1 MERYAVL
8 HSRACLPCFEMDH
21 IIEEVTVFK
30 KPAITGW
37 YPQFELSKANE
48 SDRRRVLDSAAQILR
63 KRVTPESRFYALMED
78 LADPAVS
85 PFSEIA
91 LPYTERL
98 SRLAEPGQPQIGDMP
113 PQPPT
118 LRGRLGAVLVNIV
131 RRMLFWYTAQIRSQQ
146 KRIAEAAREQ
156 VRALH
161 ELSAAE
167 RRGREEVGDLTQRL
181 ASQEQLLEQQIE
193 AFRNEQRSA
202 AARLDAIRDE
212 TKSLLDRMNEITD
225 KTASLQETQ
234 ASSAVESRREHE
246 KLAARLEQSA
256 ADIRRNLR
264 DVTRRLIE
272 QDFLRKPAL
281 PAPEPAPALAREMR
295 RLNDDLFVEH
305 ARAFRGER
313 AEIKRRLAVY
323 LPFVQK
329 AYAETGNMPA
339 LDLGCG
345 RGEWLEALREMG
357 IPARGIDANREF
369 IAGCRELGLDAA
381 EGELPEALCSIPA
394 ESCGIV
400 SAIHVLEH
408 LSFECLLEVID
419 QTVRILKPGGIA
431 IFETP
436 NPKNLFVSSNNFYL
450 DPTHRQP
457 LPSEFLAFVV
467 TARGL
472 SELEVLP
479 LMMYAESAQLQ
490 EQSEAAVFINE
501 NFFAAR
507 DYGII
512 ARKVLIEE

>member
-63 KRVTPESRFYALMED
+63 KRVTPESRFHALMED

-98 SRLAEPGQPQIGDMP
+98 SRMGEPGQPQIGDMP

-234 ASSAVESRREHE
+234 ASSAVE
-246 KLAARLEQSA
+246 
-256 ADIRRNLR
+256 R
-264 DVTRRLIE
+264 D
-272 QDFLRKPAL
+272 RK
-281 PAPEPAPALAREMR
+281 
-295 RLNDDLFVEH
+295 
-305 ARAFRGER
+305 
-313 AEIKRRLAVY
+313 
-323 LPFVQK
+323 
-329 AYAETGNMPA
+329 
-339 LDLGCG
+339 
-345 RGEWLEALREMG
+345 
-357 IPARGIDANREF
+357 
-369 IAGCRELGLDAA
+369 
-381 EGELPEALCSIPA
+381 S
-394 ESCGIV
+394 
-400 SAIHVLEH
+400 
-408 LSFECLLEVID
+408 
-419 QTVRILKPGGIA
+419 
-431 IFETP
+431 
-436 NPKNLFVSSNNFYL
+436 
-450 DPTHRQP
+450 
-457 LPSEFLAFVV
+457 VV
-467 TARGL
+467 
-472 SELEVLP
+472 
-479 LMMYAESAQLQ
+479 
-490 EQSEAAVFINE
+490 
-501 NFFAAR
+501 
-507 DYGII
+507 
-512 ARKVLIEE
+512 